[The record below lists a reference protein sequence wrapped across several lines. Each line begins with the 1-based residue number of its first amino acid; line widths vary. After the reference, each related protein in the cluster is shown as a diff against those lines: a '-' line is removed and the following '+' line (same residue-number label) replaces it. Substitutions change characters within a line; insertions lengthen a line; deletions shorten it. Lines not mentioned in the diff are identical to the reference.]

1 MVQRAKAFVE
11 AGLTPPAALQALLLR
26 ERRAGGRGGESE
38 EGSEEGDDE
47 DSEDERVEGLLAWK
61 DERGRARSGG
71 NEGEESGVGE
81 RKEGAVEGGK
91 EGREGAVKRG
101 KCVGM
106 EVEMKEMA
114 TEGMGG
120 GEGAN
125 KAMATEGKGDTSR
138 ESSGEEGSREEGEV
152 SDSDDGEEGEEE
164 GKQQG
169 EEVGDRK
176 VEENQG
182 LLGAQEGHRMEEVR
196 DDVIRAEEGE
206 QQQAAESKG
215 AAVVAEQRKQ
225 GKELEGK
232 PEQGGEGGGQG
243 EQGGQQAGQRGGK
256 LWVRVERREEI
267 EAQRAGLPVVAME
280 GEVMEAVGGSNAVLV
295 CGETGSGKTTQVPQ
309 VSAGVWGGE
318 REMRGWGEEGEG
330 TCGPALPS
338 PCAAGWGRSG
348 RTTQVPQVC
357 GGGACGWWRGGG
369 EGGAEFLYEAGYG
382 SSLPGGTTGMIA
394 VTEARRVAFLY
405 EAGYGSSLPGGTPGM
420 IAVTQPR
427 RVAVLATAKRIA
439 DEMGVTVGR
448 EVGYQVRYD
457 RHVAGGTAIK
467 IMTDGILLREVQAD
481 LLLRQYSAVVL
492 DEAHERSVNTD
503 ILVGLLSRIV
513 PLRQARWGQRE
524 GG

>member
-1 MVQRAKAFVE
+1 
-11 AGLTPPAALQALLLR
+11 
-26 ERRAGGRGGESE
+26 
-38 EGSEEGDDE
+38 
-47 DSEDERVEGLLAWK
+47 
-61 DERGRARSGG
+61 
-71 NEGEESGVGE
+71 
-81 RKEGAVEGGK
+81 
-91 EGREGAVKRG
+91 
-101 KCVGM
+101 
-106 EVEMKEMA
+106 
-114 TEGMGG
+114 
-120 GEGAN
+120 
-125 KAMATEGKGDTSR
+125 
-138 ESSGEEGSREEGEV
+138 
-152 SDSDDGEEGEEE
+152 
-164 GKQQG
+164 
-169 EEVGDRK
+169 
-176 VEENQG
+176 
-182 LLGAQEGHRMEEVR
+182 MEEVR
-196 DDVIRAEEGE
+196 DDVISAEEGE

-215 AAVVAEQRKQ
+215 AAVEAEQRKQ

-318 REMRGWGEEGEG
+318 GEMRGWGEEGEG

-338 PCAAGWGRSG
+338 PCAVGWGRAERPKCRRCVAEG
-348 RTTQVPQVC
+348 R
-357 GGGACGWWRGGG
+357 
-369 EGGAEFLYEAGYG
+369 FLYEAGYG

-394 VTEARRVAFLY
+394 VTQARRVAFLY

-481 LLLRQYSAVVL
+481 LLLRLYSAVVL

-513 PLRQARWGQRE
+513 PLR
-524 GG
+524 